1 MRQLILAFAIA
12 GLAVQTT
19 WHPVIAQTAQ
29 TLTVNPQ
36 TGTAMA
42 TYYVVLLRRG
52 PAWTSA
58 VTPETSA
65 ISKGHMDNIQR
76 LQDAGKMV
84 VAGPF
89 LDQSGDRALTGL
101 FVLRAESAAEAKT
114 LTEND
119 PAVKAGR
126 FVYEILPWMAPA
138 TLRR

>member
-1 MRQLILAFAIA
+1 MRQLLLALTVAGFAAQTTSHPAIA
-12 GLAVQTT
+12 QN
-19 WHPVIAQTAQ
+19 AQTP
-29 TLTVNPQ
+29 TVNPQ
-36 TGTAMA
+36 TGTVMA

-65 ISKGHMDNIQR
+65 VSKGHMDNIRR
-76 LQDAGKMV
+76 LEDAGKMV

-89 LDQSGDRALTGL
+89 LEQSGDRALTGL
-101 FVLRAESAAEAKT
+101 FVLRAVSAAEAKA
-114 LTEND
+114 LIDSD